1 MTATLLY
8 EGDEW
13 LSTSSLVLM
22 GVFTERKPLVKAVCK
37 WIRERLDDNFEPERY
52 DEYDLRNDY
61 AGCRN
66 DYGRDLFRE
75 WKRNGQTQSAE
86 INIHTQEI
94 ELNEYGEI

>member
-13 LSTSSLVLM
+13 LSTDSLVLM

-37 WIRERLDDNFEPERY
+37 WIRERLDDNFNPDGF
-52 DEYDLRNDY
+52 DEGALRDNY

-66 DYGRDLFRE
+66 DYGRGLFRE
-75 WKRNGQTQSAE
+75 WKRNGQTQGEE